1 MKRVLVVW
9 EDRYFDALHGVLKAA
24 LARRESVPGA
34 LRGQLAA
41 DSANTNSAFA
51 RYAGETWPRVSAVG
65 TPRDPRPLDHVVF
78 VIDGDAIHRLIPA
91 TAKRP
96 RRASDVPRW
105 HQEAEA
111 AWNHYLHSQVGS
123 RIASATVHGL
133 VLRWSRESVV
143 LAGWDGPSV
152 SYALSIDVEHADVK
166 KALAACDPNPLRVDP
181 AGFTDHFRAPFDCL
195 NNLRRARGIVALDKN
210 DPEVDDALRS
220 MARSELSLIESRV
233 PDLTRLAERVRS
245 LIEG

>member
-9 EDRYFDALHGVLKAA
+9 EDRYFDALHRVLTSA

-34 LRGQLAA
+34 LRSQLAA

-51 RYAGETWPRVSAVG
+51 RYVGETWPRVSAVG

-96 RRASDVPRW
+96 TKASDVLRW

-111 AWNHYLHSQVGS
+111 AWSHYLHSKAGS
-123 RIASATVHGL
+123 RVASTTVHGL

-152 SYALSIDVEHADVK
+152 SDALSIDLENAEVK
-166 KALAACDPNPLRVDP
+166 KALAACDPNPSRVDP

-195 NNLRRARGIVALDKN
+195 NNLRRARGLGALDKN

-233 PDLTRLAERVRS
+233 PDLSRLAEQVQA

>member
-34 LRGQLAA
+34 LRSQLAA

-65 TPRDPRPLDHVVF
+65 TPRDPRPLDHVLF
-78 VIDGDAIHRLIPA
+78 VIDGDAIHRLIPV

-96 RRASDVPRW
+96 SKAADVPRW
-105 HQEAEA
+105 HHEAEA
-111 AWNHYLHSQVGS
+111 AWSHYLRSQAGS
-123 RIASATVHGL
+123 RVASTTVHGL

-152 SYALSIDVEHADVK
+152 SAALSIDVEHADVK
-166 KALAACDPNPLRVDP
+166 RALAACDPNPLRVDP
-181 AGFTDHFRAPFDCL
+181 ARFTDHFRAPFDCL
-195 NNLRRARGIVALDKN
+195 NNLRRARGIAALDKN
-210 DPEVDDALRS
+210 DPEVDGALRS
-220 MARSELSLIESRV
+220 MPLSELSLIETRV